1 MLERLITAP
10 IVQKSKERNVPL
22 WLTLPTIG
30 CLAMGSVLLFS
41 PSSVLNQGST
51 VKVYWIG
58 VCYICTGG
66 AFGFSALV
74 GWFMSAKTVYSTRDK
89 TRKLGAICI
98 FIAMMCLTIMS
109 VTSILSASII
119 FSVRIV
125 KLITDRERGALACF
139 IDSACSCTNCDVKY
153 CDTNVPFDSM
163 QPLCPEWNIDDVLS
177 VMRTQ
182 LKQSASVACIFL
194 IYALGALRFGFNLFN
209 QVKRYEIDYV

>member
-30 CLAMGSVLLFS
+30 CLAVGSVLLYS
-41 PSSVLNQGST
+41 PSSVLNQDST
-51 VKVYWIG
+51 IKVYWIG

-66 AFGFSALV
+66 AFGFSALL
-74 GWFMSAKTVYSTRDK
+74 GWFISVRTVYSTRDK

-109 VTSILSASII
+109 IASILSASII
-119 FSVRIV
+119 FSIRIV
-125 KLITDRERGALACF
+125 TLISEKERGELACF
-139 IDSACSCTNCDVKY
+139 IDSACSCSNCNVTY
-153 CDTNVPFDSM
+153 CDTNGIYNSSNTV
-163 QPLCPEWNIDDVLS
+163 CPEWSTEDVLS

-209 QVKRYEIDYV
+209 HVKRYEIDYV